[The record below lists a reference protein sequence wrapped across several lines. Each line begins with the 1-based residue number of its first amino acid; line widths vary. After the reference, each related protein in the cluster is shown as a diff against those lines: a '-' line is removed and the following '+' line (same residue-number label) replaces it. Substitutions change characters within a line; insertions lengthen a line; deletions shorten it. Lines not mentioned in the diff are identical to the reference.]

1 MASVKFLLFQ
11 TNQGRLS
18 KKEKKKKKKEDVGK
32 GIVSRMYCKHM
43 GELTDTKEG
52 LASEAVEGQGNRE

>member
-18 KKEKKKKKKEDVGK
+18 KKEKKKEDVGK